1 MYCKTI
7 AVWIVFLSLSCK
19 SNSLRQEIKV
29 SSIIKD
35 EKNKISPEE
44 NSYAEVGEIPV
55 PQGFTRTGDTPL
67 SFSAWLRKLP
77 LKKNKT
83 VYLFDGSLKNN
94 QSAQFAVINSP
105 VGTKDL
111 QQCADAVMR
120 LRATY
125 LFDLKK
131 FEQIKFTDNEGKN
144 YNFTPPYNKEH
155 FESYLQTVFGMCGTA
170 SLSKQLNK
178 VKLNDIVAGDVFIRG
193 GFPGHA
199 VIVIEVVKSTNGNKK
214 FMLAQSYMPAQDI
227 HILLNPANN
236 NFSPWYDVTDEES
249 IITPEYT
256 FSRDELKR
264 W

>member
-7 AVWIVFLSLSCK
+7 AVCIVFLSSACK
-19 SNSLRQEIKV
+19 SNSAQLG
-29 SSIIKD
+29 IKD
-35 EKNKISPEE
+35 TSIDKNSKTEITLEE
-44 NSYAEVGEIPV
+44 NPYSEVGAIPI
-55 PQGFTRTGDTPL
+55 PKGFAKTGDYPF
-67 SFSAWLRKLP
+67 SFSNWLSKLP

-83 VYLFDGSLKNN
+83 VYLFDGSMKNN
-94 QSAQFAVINSP
+94 QSAQFAVFNIP

-120 LRATY
+120 LRAEY
-125 LFDLKK
+125 LFDKKK
-131 FEQIKFTDNEGKN
+131 FEQINFTDNEGKN
-144 YNFTPPYNKEH
+144 YNFSTPYNKEH
-155 FESYLQTVFGMCGTA
+155 FEIYLQTVFGMCGTA

-178 VKLNDIVAGDVFIRG
+178 IKLNDIEAGDVFIRG

-199 VIVIEVVKSTNGNKK
+199 VIVIEVAKSANGNKK

-227 HILLNPANN
+227 HILLNPADSKA
-236 NFSPWYDVTDEES
+236 SPWYDVTDEKL

-256 FSRDELKR
+256 FSREELKR

>member
-7 AVWIVFLSLSCK
+7 AVCIVFLASSCK
-19 SNSLRQEIKV
+19 SNSLQQEIKV
-29 SSIIKD
+29 TGKKQDIK
-35 EKNKISPEE
+35 NTLNQEE
-44 NSYAEVGEIPV
+44 NPYADVGEIPV
-55 PQGFTRTGDTPL
+55 PQGFARTGDNSL
-67 SFSAWLRKLP
+67 SFSNWLSKLP
-77 LKKNKT
+77 LKKHKT
-83 VYLFDGSLKNN
+83 VFLFNGSVKNN
-94 QSAQFAVINSP
+94 QSAQFAVFNIP

-125 LFDLKK
+125 LFDQKK
-131 FEQIKFTDNEGKN
+131 FEQIKFRDNEGRN
-144 YNFTPPYNKEH
+144 YNFTTPYNKEH
-155 FESYLQTVFGMCGTA
+155 FENYLQTVFGMCGTA

-178 VKLNDIVAGDVFIRG
+178 IELNDIEAGDVFIRG

-227 HILLNPANN
+227 HILLNPAEKNT
-236 NFSPWYDVTDEES
+236 SPWYDVTDEKS